1 MDIVERIYK
10 SLEDAQATTPTRS
23 YLGMSGLGHGCL
35 RKLWSDWRWLNLSNK
50 KAEVLLKFDDGFASE
65 DITAARIRVAL
76 PEATLITH
84 KPNGE
89 QVGFIDL
96 CGHLRGHIDGT
107 ALGLP
112 EFEDEWVIWEHKC
125 SDRVVANK
133 LERGILKHGMH
144 CALEQWN
151 WVYYCQAILYMY
163 YSKLD
168 HHFMTVS
175 HSGSRA
181 YIYVITPADN
191 KLAETLIEKAS
202 MVIASDKPPEKI
214 SDKRDFFMCN
224 MCDNQPTCFDH
235 KSPYVSCRSCIHS
248 SPVINMQDDKGDGQW
263 LCELNDKTIEK
274 AVQKVGCGEHL
285 FIPELL
291 DTWADFIGAHP
302 VHNAIEYL
310 NKLNGNTFYNGSGDI
325 SFFTSND
332 MFACDTQ
339 MLGDP
344 NLDDIISTF
353 DAVIEKE

>member
-1 MDIVERIYK
+1 
-10 SLEDAQATTPTRS
+10 
-23 YLGMSGLGHGCL
+23 
-35 RKLWSDWRWLNLSNK
+35 
-50 KAEVLLKFDDGFASE
+50 
-65 DITAARIRVAL
+65 
-76 PEATLITH
+76 
-84 KPNGE
+84 
-89 QVGFIDL
+89 
-96 CGHLRGHIDGT
+96 
-107 ALGLP
+107 
-112 EFEDEWVIWEHKC
+112 
-125 SDRVVANK
+125 
-133 LERGILKHGMH
+133 
-144 CALEQWN
+144 
-151 WVYYCQAILYMY
+151 
-163 YSKLD
+163 
-168 HHFMTVS
+168 MTVS

-248 SPVINMQDDKGDGQW
+248 SPVINMQDNQGDGQW
-263 LCELNDKTIEK
+263 LCELNDSVIEK

-285 FIPELL
+285 YIPELL

-302 VHNAIEYL
+302 EHNAIEYL